1 MARSESSE
9 PPADAVGGSEASA
22 EGPGGSSNPD
32 PGAPGRSGSNLSAAG
47 NRAAAAEGEPESADS
62 PEEPWWNAGD
72 EEFAGAT
79 PLFDGVRR
87 TRPDPE
93 PPPPRVDD
101 VGSPIGEAL
110 KLAGAFMRWA
120 DESGLSDTLRELAT
134 EASAALSDS
143 VSADTSDGPQPGTGP
158 NPIHAVPLH
167 RIPGEDGEPPQLV
180 CDYCPVCR
188 GMEVMRSVQPQMSQ
202 GVAEAMASVTSAL
215 NYAVEGF
222 VRRQRQRDDD

>member
-1 MARSESSE
+1 MARRESSE
-9 PPADAVGGSEASA
+9 PPADEAGGSE
-22 EGPGGSSNPD
+22 GSTPADPDSQSD
-32 PGAPGRSGSNLSAAG
+32 PG
-47 NRAAAAEGEPESADS
+47 
-62 PEEPWWNAGD
+62 EPWWKAGD
-72 EEFAGAT
+72 EEYAGAT

-93 PPPPRVDD
+93 PPPPRVDS

-120 DESGLSDTLRELAT
+120 DESGLSDTLRELAS
-134 EASAALSDS
+134 EAATALAEDVDAPTSANPRPEGDP
-143 VSADTSDGPQPGTGP
+143 T
-158 NPIHAVPLH
+158 PIHAIPLH
-167 RIPGEDGEPPQLV
+167 QIPGKEGEPPQLV
-180 CDYCPVCR
+180 CDYCPLCR

-222 VRRQRQRDDD
+222 VRRQRQREDD